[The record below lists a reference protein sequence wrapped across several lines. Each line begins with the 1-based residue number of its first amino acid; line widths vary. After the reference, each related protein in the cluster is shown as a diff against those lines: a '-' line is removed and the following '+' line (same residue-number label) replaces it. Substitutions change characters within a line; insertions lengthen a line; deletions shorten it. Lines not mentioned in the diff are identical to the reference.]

1 MQAVILAAGEG
12 SRLRPF
18 TDNLPKPMV
27 NVSGKPILERTLD
40 ILPDEIEEVVLI
52 VGYKK
57 EKIIE
62 HFGDE
67 YRRIKITYAEQKER
81 KGTYD
86 ALLCAEPFL
95 KKGFFLLLQ
104 GDELYHPFDLKRCVE
119 SEELAALVIETE
131 HPERF
136 GICIP
141 DENDYVV
148 KIIEKPTD
156 APGNLASI
164 GAFLL
169 HTDIFKMSKF
179 ASEAIPGEYVLAEH
193 ISKWV
198 EEVKMKMIRATFWY
212 TISSHEDVYIAD
224 KFLGM

>member
-1 MQAVILAAGEG
+1 MQAVILAAGAG
-12 SRLRPF
+12 TRLRPF

-27 NVSGKPILERTLD
+27 SVSGKPILERTLD
-40 ILPDEIEEVVLI
+40 ILPDEIDEVILV

-67 YRRIKITYAEQKER
+67 HRRIKIKYAEQKEQ

-86 ALLCAEPFL
+86 ALLSAEPFL

-104 GDELYHPFDLKRCVE
+104 GDELYHPYDLKRCID
-119 SEELAALVIETE
+119 SEEPAALVIETE

-148 KIIEKPTD
+148 EIIEKPTD

-169 HTDIFKMSKF
+169 HTDLFKTPKF
-179 ASEAIPGEYVLAEH
+179 VSESILGEYVLAEH
-193 ISKWV
+193 IGKWV
-198 EEVKMKMIRATFWY
+198 RETKMKLIKATFWY